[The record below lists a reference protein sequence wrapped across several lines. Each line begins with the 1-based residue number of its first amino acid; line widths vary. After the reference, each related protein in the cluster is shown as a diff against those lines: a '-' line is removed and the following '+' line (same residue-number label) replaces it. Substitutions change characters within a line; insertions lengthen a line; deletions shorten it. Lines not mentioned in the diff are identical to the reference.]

1 MTYAIRADVA
11 APVEM
16 YDAMHAEVVRRSES
30 TVLRVRAD
38 GADLIVEVDSVD
50 EDGNRVEPGP
60 LPTPPSPA
68 IETTP
73 TGVRVRNAVAS

>member
-1 MTYAIRADVA
+1 MRAA
-11 APVEM
+11 QELL
-16 YDAMHAEVVRRSES
+16 AEVVRRSES